1 MMMIIFLTI
10 IIMNNID
17 KNLLSLI
24 IWYKLI
30 LRLLKKITQNDSLG
44 LTWKASPTGW
54 ARRPK
59 WPDVWPNRLSGS
71 ILVLLHLSYCCSITL
86 RKKQLLLWWLPYS
99 GWQLAPR
106 NGLIWKWI
114 WPSDLFAI
122 VESGVWD
129 ILKRIYPS
137 LMALRLSVNGNQVT
151 SVYKLTKNESSFFF
165 FWILFVFALTSQQK
179 RVAIYHSLAI
189 HN

>member
-1 MMMIIFLTI
+1 MGNCWPCNAFASSSSSFL
-10 IIMNNID
+10 
-17 KNLLSLI
+17 S
-24 IWYKLI
+24 
-30 LRLLKKITQNDSLG
+30 SFSSSFSSSSFSSSF
-44 LTWKASPTGW
+44 SP
-54 ARRPK
+54 
-59 WPDVWPNRLSGS
+59 SFS
-71 ILVLLHLSYCCSITL
+71 SSFSSSYSFFF
-86 RKKQLLLWWLPYS
+86 RWLPYS
-99 GWQLAPR
+99 DWQLAPR

-114 WPSDLFAI
+114 WPPDLFAI
-122 VESGVWD
+122 VESDVWD

-165 FWILFVFALTSQQK
+165 FWILFVFALTSLQK